1 MSGWKR
7 LYPKPAG
14 SLPGGIVTQWGV
26 ALITVLLLV
35 FTGMWLASGGGE
47 TALETAV
54 ADVTAPARDFA
65 GSMAAQVEAEAMRA
79 ETRRSAAERALQAQ
93 QRQEALEAGSAIGP
107 GQVSMDEAR
116 LLAGP
121 SPDTGGAYTEEEWEL
136 REQLRL
142 EALER
147 RARSLRSSPVAQT
160 YRQLDRGAANGGAQD
175 AQENAAA
182 AIRTEGA
189 EAIARALGTFE
200 SVTGALEDDIAAE
213 AEADRA
219 FLAAITGGAGGP
231 PAAPMPAGS
240 GAPGVQG
247 SGGEDAGAA
256 VGPLM
261 PTVPARDYNNPA
273 QVETPDDPPGWER
286 IYEGSFLEGVLVT
299 QLSGDFPAPVL
310 AQVAVPFYSADRQRI
325 LIPRGSRAIGTAAAV
340 TGQDQERLAVGFHR
354 LILPDGRWIAL
365 PFHGLNQVGEGALK
379 DRVNRHYFS
388 MFASVGAVG
397 VISGLTLQNSN
408 PYGGGAQAFRAGA
421 GQGLGQGAT
430 QILQRFLN
438 RLPTLTIR
446 AGHRLRIW
454 FTSDVLVPPAQQG
467 EPK

>member
-54 ADVTAPARDFA
+54 EDVAAPARNFA
-65 GSMAAQVEAEAMRA
+65 GQMAAAVEAEAMRV
-79 ETRRSAAERALQAQ
+79 ETRRSAAVRALQAQ
-93 QRQEALEAGSAIGP
+93 QRQEALEAGSAIGA
-107 GQVSMDEAR
+107 GQVTVGEAR
-116 LLAGP
+116 LLAGA
-121 SPDTGGAYTEEEWEL
+121 SPDTGEAYTEEEWEL
-136 REQLRL
+136 RERLRL

-160 YRQLDRGAANGGAQD
+160 YRQLDRGAANGGVED
-175 AQENAAA
+175 AQGNAAA
-182 AIRTEGA
+182 AIRAEGA
-189 EAIARALGTFE
+189 EAIAQALGTFE
-200 SVTGALEDDIAAE
+200 GVTDNLEDDIAAE

-219 FLAAITGGAGGP
+219 FLAALTGGAAGTPENTPGL
-231 PAAPMPAGS
+231 AAP
-240 GAPGVQG
+240 AP
-247 SGGEDAGAA
+247 
-256 VGPLM
+256 M
-261 PTVPARDYNNPA
+261 RDYNNPA

-310 AQVAVPFYSADRQRI
+310 AQIAVPFYSADRQRI

-388 MFASVGAVG
+388 MFAAVGAVG

-421 GQGLGQGAT
+421 GQGLGQAAT

-454 FTSDVLVPPAQQG
+454 FTSDVLVPPD
-467 EPK
+467 PRRRMK

>member
-35 FTGMWLASGGGE
+35 FIGIWLAGGAGE
-47 TALETAV
+47 ETGLEAV
-54 ADVTAPARDFA
+54 AEGVTAPARDFA

-93 QRQEALEAGSAIGP
+93 QRQEALEAGNAVGS
-107 GQVSMDEAR
+107 GQVTVDEAR

-121 SPDTGGAYTEEEWEL
+121 SPGTGEAYTEEEWEL
-136 REQLRL
+136 RERLRL

-160 YRQLDRGAANGGAQD
+160 YRQLDRGAANGGGQD
-175 AQENAAA
+175 AGENAAS
-182 AIRTEGA
+182 AIRAEGA

-200 SVTGALEDDIAAE
+200 GVTDNLEDDIAAE

-219 FLAAITGGAGGP
+219 FLAALTGGAAGTPMDALPAGPSVSGVQEGGAGGAVGSLGSP
-231 PAAPMPAGS
+231 VIPAG
-240 GAPGVQG
+240 PG
-247 SGGEDAGAA
+247 SDY
-256 VGPLM
+256 LN
-261 PTVPARDYNNPA
+261 PAR
-273 QVETPDDPPGWER
+273 VETPDDPPGWDR

-325 LIPRGSRAIGTAAAV
+325 LIPRGSR
-340 TGQDQERLAVGFHR
+340 
-354 LILPDGRWIAL
+354 
-365 PFHGLNQVGEGALK
+365 
-379 DRVNRHYFS
+379 
-388 MFASVGAVG
+388 
-397 VISGLTLQNSN
+397 
-408 PYGGGAQAFRAGA
+408 
-421 GQGLGQGAT
+421 
-430 QILQRFLN
+430 
-438 RLPTLTIR
+438 
-446 AGHRLRIW
+446 
-454 FTSDVLVPPAQQG
+454 
-467 EPK
+467 

>member
-1 MSGWKR
+1 MSGWRR

-54 ADVTAPARDFA
+54 EDVAAPARDFA

-107 GQVSMDEAR
+107 GQVTVDEAR
-116 LLAGP
+116 LLAGA
-121 SPDTGGAYTEEEWEL
+121 SPDTGEAYTEEEWEL
-136 REQLRL
+136 RERLRL

-160 YRQLDRGAANGGAQD
+160 YRQLDRGAANGGVED
-175 AQENAAA
+175 AQGNAAA
-182 AIRTEGA
+182 AIRAEGA
-189 EAIARALGTFE
+189 EAIAQALGTFE
-200 SVTGALEDDIAAE
+200 GVTDNLEDDIAAE

-219 FLAAITGGAGGP
+219 FLAALTGGAGGVQESG
-231 PAAPMPAGS
+231 AGEES
-240 GAPGVQG
+240 GAPGG
-247 SGGEDAGAA
+247 L
-256 VGPLM
+256 LM
-261 PTVPARDYNNPA
+261 PPAPGRDYNNPA
-273 QVETPDDPPGWER
+273 QVETPNDPPGWER

-310 AQVAVPFYSADRQRI
+310 AQVSVPFYSADRRRI

-354 LILPDGRWIAL
+354 LILPDGRWISL

-388 MFASVGAVG
+388 MFAAVGAVG

-438 RLPTLTIR
+438 RLPTITIR

-454 FTSDVLVPPAQQG
+454 FTSDVLVPPSLEG

>member
-26 ALITVLLLV
+26 ALITVVILV
-35 FTGMWLASGGGE
+35 VFGMWLASGGGE
-47 TALETAV
+47 TALETGLET
-54 ADVTAPARDFA
+54 VTAPARDFA
-65 GSMAAQVEAEAMRA
+65 GSMAAQVEAEAMRV
-79 ETRRSAAERALQAQ
+79 ETRRSAAARALQAQ
-93 QRQEALEAGSAIGP
+93 QRQEALEAGSAIGA
-107 GQVSMDEAR
+107 GQVTVDEAR
-116 LLAGP
+116 LLAGA
-121 SPDTGGAYTEEEWEL
+121 SPDTGEAYTEEEWEL
-136 REQLRL
+136 RERLRL

-160 YRQLDRGAANGGAQD
+160 YRQLDRGAANGGVED
-175 AQENAAA
+175 AQGNAAA
-182 AIRTEGA
+182 TIRAEGA

-200 SVTGALEDDIAAE
+200 GVTGSLEDDIAAE

-219 FLAAITGGAGGP
+219 FLAALTGGAAGSPGNTP
-231 PAAPMPAGS
+231 GLAPGASNVAGS
-240 GAPGVQG
+240 GA
-247 SGGEDAGAA
+247 GGELLAPVAPHA
-256 VGPLM
+256 PM
-261 PTVPARDYNNPA
+261 RDYNNPVR
-273 QVETPDDPPGWER
+273 VETPDDPPGWER

-299 QLSGDFPAPVL
+299 QLSGDFPVPVL

-325 LIPRGSRAIGTAAAV
+325 LIPRGSRVIGTAAAV

-388 MFASVGAVG
+388 MFAAVGAVG

-421 GQGLGQGAT
+421 GQGLGQAAT

-454 FTSDVLVPPAQQG
+454 FTSDVLVPPSLEG
-467 EPK
+467 E

>member
-54 ADVTAPARDFA
+54 EDVAAPARNFA
-65 GSMAAQVEAEAMRA
+65 GQMAAAVEAEAMRV
-79 ETRRSAAERALQAQ
+79 ETRRSAAVRALQAQ
-93 QRQEALEAGSAIGP
+93 QRQEALEAGSAIGA
-107 GQVSMDEAR
+107 GQVTVDEAR
-116 LLAGP
+116 LLAGA
-121 SPDTGGAYTEEEWEL
+121 SPDTGEAYTEEEWEL
-136 REQLRL
+136 RERLRL

-160 YRQLDRGAANGGAQD
+160 YRQLDRGAANGGVED
-175 AQENAAA
+175 AQGNAAA
-182 AIRTEGA
+182 AIRAEGA
-189 EAIARALGTFE
+189 EAIAQALGTFE
-200 SVTGALEDDIAAE
+200 GVTDNLEDDIAAE

-219 FLAAITGGAGGP
+219 FLAALTGGAAGTPENTPGL
-231 PAAPMPAGS
+231 AAP
-240 GAPGVQG
+240 AP
-247 SGGEDAGAA
+247 
-256 VGPLM
+256 M
-261 PTVPARDYNNPA
+261 KDYNNPA

-325 LIPRGSRAIGTAAAV
+325 LIPRGSRAVGTAAAV
-340 TGQDQERLAVGFHR
+340 AGQDQERLAVGFHR

-388 MFASVGAVG
+388 MFAAVGAVG

-421 GQGLGQGAT
+421 GQGLGQAAT

-454 FTSDVLVPPAQQG
+454 FTSDVLVPPD
-467 EPK
+467 PRRRLK